1 MKFQK
6 TLQGK
11 PRGSTTPEV
20 LMQHLNFLAR
30 ESVNIA
36 KGGLTVREIILQ
48 SWHFDGDYFDL
59 IFSEP
64 ALEFLQSTDDSRIEI
79 VQIVFDQVEPNF
91 HFHDDLKDAKVH
103 SAVLAL
109 HTFEFGDRRFLP
121 QPEDLTGTVTFIRY
135 GEKCYAVT
143 AKHVVTYLTD
153 QASERK
159 QPVRYYCPVNTGLVI
174 RGPFVAPPREFFPDH
189 EPDVAITPID
199 EAALLRIGKRPFVIS
214 DNDPVWPLPYAM
226 ATGFPTA
233 EKKDV
238 DSKFEGVQLSMGFV
252 RAVAAGNG
260 ADGKHHSVTFY
271 SDLDSLPPI
280 SKLSGMSGG
289 PVFWSD
295 ADSYGLV
302 GFVKEALEQEGGEV
316 SGDTA
321 KVHFWVQRVDQ
332 VILRDWIN
340 HVEENWPHEREKQ
353 DASDSL
359 LFKEIEERNLRN
371 REDFFRR
378 SRRDIAYLE
387 WCAKLGLRDRKPR
400 KKNAELY
407 LPEWM

>member
-11 PRGSTTPEV
+11 PRGSTAPEV
-20 LMQHLNFLAR
+20 LMQNLNFLAR

-36 KGGLTVREIILQ
+36 KSGLTVRETILQ
-48 SWHFDGDYFDL
+48 SWHFDGECFVI

-64 ALEFLQSTDDSRIEI
+64 ALDLLQSTDDPRIEI
-79 VQIVFDQVEPNF
+79 VQIVFDQVEPIF
-91 HFHDDLKDAKVH
+91 QFHDDLNDAKVH

-109 HTFEFGDRRFLP
+109 HTLECGDRRFLP
-121 QPEDLTGTVTFIRY
+121 QPDDLTGTVTFIRY

-143 AKHVVTYLTD
+143 AKHVVTYLAG
-153 QASERK
+153 QASKRN
-159 QPVRYYCPVNTGLVI
+159 QPIRYFCPVNNGLVI
-174 RGPFVAPPREFFPDH
+174 RGPFVSPPKEFFPDH

-199 EAALLRIGKRPFVIS
+199 ESAILRIGKRPFVIS
-214 DNDPVWPLPYAM
+214 DNDPVWPIQYAM

-238 DSKFEGVQLSMGFV
+238 DSKFGGIQLSMGFV

-289 PVFWSD
+289 PVFWSE
-295 ADSYGLV
+295 ADRYGLV

-316 SGDTA
+316 SGGTA
-321 KVHFWVQRVDQ
+321 KVHFCVQRVDRF
-332 VILRDWIN
+332 IIRDWID
-340 HVEENWPHEREKQ
+340 HVEKNWTLEREKQ
-353 DASDSL
+353 DASDSRL
-359 LFKEIEERNLRN
+359 IRKIEEQNQLN
-371 REDFFRR
+371 REVFLRR

-387 WCAKLGLRDRKPR
+387 WCSKLEACDRKPR
-400 KKNAELY
+400 KKNFNKY
-407 LPEWM
+407 LPDWM